1 MKRTLLLTLIIGFL
15 SINCH
20 AECSCQKKD
29 GDWKQRMMSE
39 KIAFLTTEI
48 GLTPEEGQVFW
59 PVYNQISQEKDAA
72 MHDTFKKYKKLEEA
86 VEAGK
91 PEKELKVL
99 LDDYLQALDKSRN
112 IEKGTTEKLA
122 KVLSVEKIAKLYLAE
137 EHFRRHQIHKLHNRN
152 Q

>member
-29 GDWKQRMMSE
+29 GDWKQRIMSE

-122 KVLSVEKIAKLYLAE
+122 KVLSVKKIAKLYLAE

>member
-48 GLTPEEGQVFW
+48 GLTPEEGQTFW

-72 MHDTFKKYKKLEEA
+72 MRETFKMYKKLEEA
-86 VEAGK
+86 IEAGR

-99 LDDYLQALDKSRN
+99 LDEYLKAQDKSRN
-112 IEKGTTEKLA
+112 IEKGANEKLS
-122 KVLSVEKIAKLYLAE
+122 KVLSVEKIAKLYIAE
-137 EHFRRHQIHKLHNRN
+137 EHFRRHQIHKLHNRK
-152 Q
+152 